1 MQNTPSKY
9 SEIYG
14 DPLVHPQTENT
25 GNVNTI
31 GLRSCYDEGKRCSE
45 TLFSDYQKEHNL
57 DIRIVRIFNTYG
69 PNMNIND
76 GRVVSNFIIQALT
89 DKDITIYGDG
99 NQTRSFQ
106 YVEDLINGFL
116 KLMNSGYN
124 KPINMGSPNE
134 ISMNELASIIISL
147 TNSKSKMIYKAL
159 PSDDPERRKPN
170 INLAKNIGL
179 GNL

>member
-1 MQNTPSKY
+1 MINPSF
-9 SEIYG
+9 
-14 DPLVHPQTENT
+14 
-25 GNVNTI
+25 
-31 GLRSCYDEGKRCSE
+31 SE
-45 TLFSDYQKEHNL
+45 TLFSDYQREHNL

-89 DKDITIYGDG
+89 NEDITIYGDG

-124 KPINMGSPNE
+124 KPINMGNPNE
-134 ISMNELASIIISL
+134 MSMNELASIIISL
-147 TNSKSKMIYKAL
+147 TNT
-159 PSDDPERRKPN
+159 
-170 INLAKNIGL
+170 
-179 GNL
+179 